1 MGRIKGQL
9 TDRQR
14 RFADAYLEY
23 GNASAA
29 ARITGMSVAYS
40 SKLKA
45 TPAVKEYLERCRAQM
60 PVQSAEVLNFL
71 AAVMRGYIKPSQ
83 LQTEAAYQTGLR
95 AGLWKSRPEANR
107 KIKEAASHE

>member
-1 MGRIKGQL
+1 MGKTKGQL

-14 RFADAYLEY
+14 RFVDAYLEY

-29 ARITGMSVAYS
+29 AREVGLSVAYS

-45 TPAVKEYLERCRAQM
+45 TPAVIEYLEQRRAQM

-83 LQTEAAYQTGLR
+83 LRTEAAYQTGLR
-95 AGLWKSRPEANR
+95 AGLWKSRPEAKR